1 MKREKRIRVARW
13 LVTLPALFVMIVPP
27 SIDWGPTHLMNPLW
41 PAHARMHTAWLL
53 ATNSMVAGLAL
64 LLIWRRRDPSTLLL
78 GAALVAAPLLGFFV
92 AAATRASYGGAFT
105 DANGIAFTAGP
116 LDANLAAFGLC
127 LAAVGVG
134 AALARGARS

>member
-1 MKREKRIRVARW
+1 MNGEKRMRVARW

-27 SIDWGPTHLMNPLW
+27 SIDWGPSHLMNPLW
-41 PAHARMHTAWLL
+41 PPHARMHTAWLL
-53 ATNSMVAGLAL
+53 ATNSMVMAMAL
-64 LLIWRRRDPSTLLL
+64 VLIWRQRDTRTLLF

-105 DANGIAFTAGP
+105 DANGVAFTAGP

-134 AALARGARS
+134 AALVRGTRS